1 MKKIAFL
8 SMLLVMT
15 LGLQARVLEVTSPA
29 DYATYYANSM
39 TGDTLLL
46 TASGTYTHQNLPSGK
61 VITVMAADTAEVII
75 NGEAKFES
83 CDGGGIYYENL
94 TLSNPRRLFWD
105 AGKTGMGKIEVISF
119 KNCVITDI
127 AYSLICCQSSVD
139 DCSIKKLIFDA
150 CTIHNISTA
159 GWNFLYMFIPIEE
172 LVFNECTL
180 YNEGKSTSLLDS
192 RAAKGNIKIT
202 FTHNTVYQGAGTM
215 FSLGNTYTGDDCQM
229 VVEDN
234 IFVCPDDKTVG
245 AFWNITGGWWTI
257 SLKNNLFAGYEI
269 PALGEDVGECVV
281 ENNYTPEDLNMTKD
295 QIFADAMGSNFTIYS
310 FSPLATL
317 STTGGVIGASKWLK
331 DVEVVS
337 LTHGLAEGVDPEAGT
352 TQGPKGQVEKGQ
364 TFSIQAVKNFGYKF
378 VKWIDASGATVSED
392 PILTVV
398 ADKDQAYY
406 AVFEA
411 VNVYKLSIDVVGGG
425 KVTVST
431 PGKDGEYEYYEEGTV
446 LYLTAH
452 QNKVTTFLFWQ
463 GDNDFIASQPE
474 IELTINSDFH
484 LTAEFVEQSYI
495 CAFTFDTQTQAVVN
509 NWSADLLS
517 QRYKDQENR
526 PVWECYS
533 TDLHE
538 LTPYLVGSFWGTY
551 QSYVWKK
558 AAAGQGYYYQTM
570 LNTSNYTSDVV
581 VDFEVCGI
589 YFSWNKGLLQMSYDN
604 NRWETVSTFDITS
617 GFVNYCD
624 TLPYSAGYET
634 LYIRFMPD
642 LNGTFTGDQATTNE
656 CEAYRNIYFIAEA
669 PEVTPDALPSVE
681 AIVPVRYY
689 NMMGQLVAPDTK
701 GLVIRVQGDNVRKIM
716 NK

>member
-1 MKKIAFL
+1 MKKFAFL

-192 RAAKGNIKIT
+192 RAAKDNIKIT

-317 STTGGVIGASKWLK
+317 STTGGIIGASKWLK

-538 LTPYLVGSFWGTY
+538 LTPYLV
-551 QSYVWKK
+551 
-558 AAAGQGYYYQTM
+558 
-570 LNTSNYTSDVV
+570 
-581 VDFEVCGI
+581 
-589 YFSWNKGLLQMSYDN
+589 
-604 NRWETVSTFDITS
+604 
-617 GFVNYCD
+617 
-624 TLPYSAGYET
+624 
-634 LYIRFMPD
+634 
-642 LNGTFTGDQATTNE
+642 
-656 CEAYRNIYFIAEA
+656 
-669 PEVTPDALPSVE
+669 
-681 AIVPVRYY
+681 
-689 NMMGQLVAPDTK
+689 
-701 GLVIRVQGDNVRKIM
+701 
-716 NK
+716 